1 MPNFDIYVIN
11 LDKDKDR
18 LQKFTK
24 MIFPNPFTRISA
36 IYGKN
41 VDIMNNNQVFVLSKY
56 LTPYSIIGS
65 GLSHKLAVQTFL
77 NNSEK
82 DIALIFEDDAEP
94 TTPNYMKEIQNVID
108 NAPADWDII
117 KLDYFPINTSIN
129 GLLTAYLINKKGAN
143 KFKDLKIIYYLDVD
157 LHFRNLNI
165 YKSPKIIFEQIWNES
180 NNSNTRHINTLNPL
194 NYIFTYTG
202 FQFKIIRF
210 GNIEFSTNDILFFIT
225 LVISIYILYKMKV
238 TLIKM

>member
-41 VDIMNNNQVFVLSKY
+41 VDIMNNTQVFELSKY
-56 LTPYSIIGS
+56 LTPYSVIGS

-82 DIALIFEDDAEP
+82 EIALIFEDDAEP
-94 TTPNYMKEIQNVID
+94 TTPNYMKEIQIV
-108 NAPADWDII
+108 
-117 KLDYFPINTSIN
+117 
-129 GLLTAYLINKKGAN
+129 
-143 KFKDLKIIYYLDVD
+143 
-157 LHFRNLNI
+157 
-165 YKSPKIIFEQIWNES
+165 
-180 NNSNTRHINTLNPL
+180 
-194 NYIFTYTG
+194 
-202 FQFKIIRF
+202 
-210 GNIEFSTNDILFFIT
+210 
-225 LVISIYILYKMKV
+225 
-238 TLIKM
+238 